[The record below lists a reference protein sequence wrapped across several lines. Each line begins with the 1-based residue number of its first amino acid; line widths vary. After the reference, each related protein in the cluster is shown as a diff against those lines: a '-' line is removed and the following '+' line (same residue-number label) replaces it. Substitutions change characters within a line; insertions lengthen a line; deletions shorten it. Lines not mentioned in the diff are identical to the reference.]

1 MSLESVQA
9 DLAVRAPDLAVMVT
23 EDSTATVELAAAV
36 HGVAPGQIAKTL
48 AIRVGDREFL
58 LVTRGDARPRR
69 RTAAHEP
76 PGRRRL
82 PVRPPCPAD
91 HLLRRLAENLRRG
104 HPRRRL
110 DPRLRPPA
118 AGPPRRALRQ
128 PLGRRLRRAGVVTG
142 MHIIAVN
149 RGRPEH
155 IPGHAALTGI
165 CKHPVDAAMIAPLGL
180 EGDAVMDTKNHGGPD
195 QAVYLYGR
203 PDYDVFERELGR
215 ELPPGLFGENLTI
228 GGLDSQAIHIGDRFG
243 IGEVL
248 LEATSPR
255 IPCATFAARM
265 GDPHWLKRFFAA
277 NRPGVYARVLHP
289 G

>member
-1 MSLESVQA
+1 M
-9 DLAVRAPDLAVMVT
+9 
-23 EDSTATVELAAAV
+23 
-36 HGVAPGQIAKTL
+36 
-48 AIRVGDREFL
+48 
-58 LVTRGDARPRR
+58 
-69 RTAAHEP
+69 
-76 PGRRRL
+76 
-82 PVRPPCPAD
+82 
-91 HLLRRLAENLRRG
+91 
-104 HPRRRL
+104 
-110 DPRLRPPA
+110 
-118 AGPPRRALRQ
+118 
-128 PLGRRLRRAGVVTG
+128 TG

-289 G
+289 GRVEAGMPVRHIPYAGEPVHVIELMQDYKNPAPERMRRLLKAPIHRELVEKYEAKLAQGDLLA